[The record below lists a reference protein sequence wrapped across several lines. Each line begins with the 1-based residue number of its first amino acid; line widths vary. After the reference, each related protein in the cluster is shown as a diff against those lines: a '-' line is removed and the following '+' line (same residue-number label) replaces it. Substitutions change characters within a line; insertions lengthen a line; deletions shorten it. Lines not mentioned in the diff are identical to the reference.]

1 MVGRRVEGMVAARY
15 VRPLW
20 ATLVGLALV
29 CGSAP
34 VARPCT
40 TLECPELIVIPRD
53 GGVVPANLP
62 GLRLMLVA
70 NPLSTDLTR
79 AEEGLPLEEVS
90 LRVQDESGRIV
101 PVEQDGPT
109 FFFVEPLEAHRRYE
123 VSISAPFSCSWH
135 QTTAFE
141 TVDAAPLPEALGT
154 VVGRE
159 ITVTDYE
166 ENECSAAQ
174 RVRERRVEL
183 MLDPSVQPWAD
194 ALAIRF
200 FVRGQP
206 IVGRVFANADRA
218 SAGSER
224 AFSQEFSYE
233 CDEPDRFTPVPGGE
247 QPTQVGGVIP
257 GAWGGKTDPVFVNYD
272 CNAPWGC
279 RGAPADRAGI
289 LLLLAAGIALWRRRS
304 PR

>member
-174 RVRERRVEL
+174 RVR
-183 MLDPSVQPWAD
+183 DPACVFVSESFDDTIEGMQVRLPFD
-194 ALAIRF
+194 MYNLGAITLSPF
-200 FVRGQP
+200 P
-206 IVGRVFANADRA
+206 IVPCPDKAGNLPA
-218 SAGSER
+218 SAKE
-224 AFSQEFSYE
+224 
-233 CDEPDRFTPVPGGE
+233 
-247 QPTQVGGVIP
+247 
-257 GAWGGKTDPVFVNYD
+257 
-272 CNAPWGC
+272 
-279 RGAPADRAGI
+279 
-289 LLLLAAGIALWRRRS
+289 IAVVKWIYWH
-304 PR
+304 